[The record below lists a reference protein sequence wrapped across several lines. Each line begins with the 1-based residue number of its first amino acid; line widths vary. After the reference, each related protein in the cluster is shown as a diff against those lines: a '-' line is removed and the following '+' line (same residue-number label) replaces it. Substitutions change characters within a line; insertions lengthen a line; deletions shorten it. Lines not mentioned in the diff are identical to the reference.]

1 MSINASTT
9 TTPKKGFDPSS
20 FISMGFD
27 LIGGTLMGISEGKKN
42 RELAEKLQKLSLK
55 QQREL
60 EERLQNIQGEV
71 ARQTAMYEA
80 VAVVEKAKLVDSQK
94 TKQKSSGSS
103 SSRINNS
110 IPASSATIDI
120 EALDPKD
127 INPHN

>member
-1 MSINASTT
+1 MSINAST
-9 TTPKKGFDPSS
+9 TTPKKGFDPSG

-27 LIGGTLMGISEGKKN
+27 LIGGTLMGISEAKKN

-80 VAVVEKAKLVDSQK
+80 VAVVEKAKLLDSQK
-94 TKQKSSGSS
+94 TKQKILLGVLGMGV
-103 SSRINNS
+103 IV
-110 IPASSATIDI
+110 
-120 EALDPKD
+120 LDGMAIVFKRK
-127 INPHN
+127 

>member
-80 VAVVEKAKLVDSQK
+80 VAVVEK
-94 TKQKSSGSS
+94 
-103 SSRINNS
+103 
-110 IPASSATIDI
+110 SA
-120 EALDPKD
+120 AM
-127 INPHN
+127 

>member
-1 MSINASTT
+1 MSIKAPTT
-9 TTPKKGFDPSS
+9 TTPKKGFDPSG

-94 TKQKSSGSS
+94 TKQKILLGVLGMGVIVLVGMAIVFK
-103 SSRINNS
+103 R
-110 IPASSATIDI
+110 
-120 EALDPKD
+120 K
-127 INPHN
+127 